1 MGAGGGLG
9 ECVEKRGR
17 FPGWSAFRRRP
28 GREGER
34 CTLGQMLCGVG
45 GGVPGALALVPHP
58 HSGRAER
65 VSTYRK
71 FDRFLHPKHKS

>member
-9 ECVEKRGR
+9 ECVEKRGC
-17 FPGWSAFRRRP
+17 FPGRSAFRRRP

-45 GGVPGALALVPHP
+45 VGVGAWSSGPGSPPPFGAGGK
-58 HSGRAER
+58 S
-65 VSTYRK
+65 
-71 FDRFLHPKHKS
+71 LHLQEV